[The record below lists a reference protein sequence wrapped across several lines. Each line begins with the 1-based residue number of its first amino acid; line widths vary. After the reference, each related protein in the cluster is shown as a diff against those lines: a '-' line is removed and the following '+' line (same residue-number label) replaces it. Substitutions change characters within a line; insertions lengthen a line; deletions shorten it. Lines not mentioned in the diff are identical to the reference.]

1 MKFDDA
7 KEKMSVIHK
16 LHTAR
21 DNEGETIFYKK
32 PYTARRISVVTNDNP
47 HDIKSFDLDKVTHM
61 SLSELGLLIQYKPV
75 DVVKNYPFTMNS
87 IEDIIVET
95 K

>member
-7 KEKMSVIHK
+7 KEKMSTIHK

-21 DNEGETIFYKK
+21 DDEGETIFYKK
-32 PYTARRISVVTNDNP
+32 PYSAKTLTVVTTEK
-47 HDIKSFDLDKVTHM
+47 KSFDLSKVTHM

-75 DVVKNYPFTMNS
+75 NKVTNHPFPINS
-87 IEDIIVET
+87 IEDIVVES
-95 K
+95 

>member
-7 KEKMSVIHK
+7 KEKMSTIHK

-21 DNEGETIFYKK
+21 DSEGETIFFKK
-32 PYTARRISVVTNDNP
+32 PYSAKKITVVKNTGENE
-47 HDIKSFDLDKVTHM
+47 SFDLDKVTHL
-61 SLSELGLLIQYKPV
+61 SLDELGLLIQYKPV
-75 DVVKNYPFTMNS
+75 NIDKMYPFPLN
-87 IEDIIVET
+87 IVEDIIVES